1 MFIEMKN
8 VTKKY
13 RCGNDDFYALK
24 AANLSI
30 NKGEIIVIAGPS
42 GSGKSTLMNILGGVD
57 KCSSG
62 DVYVDGENICTMT
75 KSRLTE
81 YRREKLGFVFQ
92 FYNLIPDL
100 NVYENV
106 QVCTDI
112 VSDGYKVDEILAK
125 VGMAE
130 KKYSFPKELS
140 GGQQQ
145 RTAIARAIAKKPV
158 LLLCDEP
165 TGALDY
171 ESSHAVLKLI
181 QEINKTFNTTVI
193 IITHN
198 QAISAMADRTYHL
211 RSGIITGV
219 DTNDERCDA
228 ERIEW

>member
-8 VTKKY
+8 ITKKY
-13 RCGNDDFYALK
+13 NCGSGEFYALK
-24 AANLSI
+24 NVDI
-30 NKGEIIVIAGPS
+30 NARKGEIVVISGPS

-57 KCSSG
+57 RCDEGS
-62 DVYVDGENICTMT
+62 VYVEGTNIC
-75 KSRLTE
+75 KLDRKKLSD
-81 YRREKLGFVFQ
+81 YRRDKLGFVFQ

-106 QVCTDI
+106 EVCTDI
-112 VSDGYKVDEILAK
+112 AKASLDIDDVLKK
-125 VGMAE
+125 VGMSD

-171 ESSHAVLKLI
+171 DSSRAVLKLI
-181 QEINKTFNTTVI
+181 EEINRIYNTTVV

-198 QAISAMADRTYHL
+198 QAISAMAHRIYHL
-211 RSGIITGV
+211 RSGTVTGTQ
-219 DTNDERCDA
+219 TNPFPCDA

>member
-8 VTKKY
+8 VSKKY
-13 RCGNDDFYALK
+13 RCGEEDFYALNSVSLSV
-24 AANLSI
+24 AAV
-30 NKGEIIVIAGPS
+30 EIVVVSGPS

-57 KCSSG
+57 NCDDG
-62 DVYVDGENICTMT
+62 EVLVDGENICRLK
-75 KSRLTE
+75 KSALAK
-81 YRREKLGFVFQ
+81 YRRDKLGFVFQ

-106 QVCTDI
+106 EVCTDI
-112 VSDGYKVDEILAK
+112 AADSLSVDEILGK
-125 VGMAE
+125 VGMTE

-145 RTAIARAIAKKPV
+145 RTAIARAIAKKPA

-165 TGALDY
+165 TGALDFN
-171 ESSHAVLKLI
+171 SSRDVLKLI
-181 QEINKTFNTTVI
+181 QQINRAYNTTVI

-198 QAISAMADRTYHL
+198 RAIFAMADRTYHL
-211 RSGIITGV
+211 RSGSVTSV
-219 DTNDERCDA
+219 EENAKRCDA

>member
-13 RCGNDDFYALK
+13 HCGGVDSTVLDSVS
-24 AANLSI
+24 LSAE
-30 NKGEIIVIAGPS
+30 KGEIIVVAGPS
-42 GSGKSTLMNILGGVD
+42 GSGKSTLLNILGGVD
-57 KCSSG
+57 SCTDG
-62 DVYVDGENICTMT
+62 MVCVDGVNLRSLS
-75 KSRLTE
+75 KGKLTQ
-81 YRREKLGFVFQ
+81 YRREKLGFVLQ

-106 QVCTDI
+106 EVCTDI
-112 VSDGYKVDEILAK
+112 VSGGLEPKEILAK
-125 VGMAE
+125 VGMLE
-130 KKYSFPKELS
+130 KRYSFPKELS

-145 RTAIARAIAKKPV
+145 RTAIARAVAKKPA

-171 ESSHAVLKLI
+171 ESSKAVLKLI
-181 QEINKTFNTTVI
+181 QEINATYGTTVV

-211 RSGIITGV
+211 RSGVVTSV
-219 DTNDERCDA
+219 DVNTERCDA